1 MRIKAD
7 DLTLLYR
14 IHDCL
19 LMYGEKNEVAAL
31 NQSIERLE
39 DEQRME
45 RERNRRR
52 AEQNRKSGYVWR
64 SSYHP
69 NKSKYIKE

>member
-14 IHDCL
+14 VHDCL
-19 LMYGEKNEVAAL
+19 LMCGEKNEVAAL

-39 DEQRME
+39 DKQRME

-52 AEQNRKSGYVWR
+52 TEQNRKSVYVWH
-64 SSYHP
+64 SSYNP

>member
-1 MRIKAD
+1 MRIKAND
-7 DLTLLYR
+7 ITLLYR

-19 LMYGEKNEVAAL
+19 LMYREKNEVGVL

-45 RERNRRR
+45 RESNRQKTQKYRR
-52 AEQNRKSGYVWR
+52 T
-64 SSYHP
+64 
-69 NKSKYIKE
+69 

>member
-19 LMYGEKNEVAAL
+19 LMYGEKNEVVAL
-31 NQSIERLE
+31 NALIERLE
-39 DEQRME
+39 DEQRRE
-45 RERNRRR
+45 RERNR
-52 AEQNRKSGYVWR
+52 QIIQK
-64 SSYHP
+64 
-69 NKSKYIKE
+69 I

>member
-19 LMYGEKNEVAAL
+19 LMYGEKNEVVAL
-31 NQSIERLE
+31 NALIERLE
-39 DEQRME
+39 DEQRRE
-45 RERNRRR
+45 RERNRQIIQKYRR
-52 AEQNRKSGYVWR
+52 LDCVYKF
-64 SSYHP
+64 
-69 NKSKYIKE
+69 

>member
-19 LMYGEKNEVAAL
+19 LMYGEKNEVVAL
-31 NQSIERLE
+31 NALIERLE
-39 DEQRME
+39 DEQRRE
-45 RERNRRR
+45 RERNRQIIQKYRR
-52 AEQNRKSGYVWR
+52 T
-64 SSYHP
+64 
-69 NKSKYIKE
+69 